1 LGGNCPSPG
10 MIYKNASCI
19 VSFMLTTGIPRL
31 LSETGRFSN
40 SPIFVVG
47 VYSGADKLGEGFGA
61 SLKMAE
67 YRVSVSPSFFC
78 LTVTDLVKIP
88 TTRQPRML
96 STVSILRAHL
106 TSCSNCQRRHSLLTL
121 LELRRVV
128 SYQGKAKKG
137 SIQRRNLVLIQRCFT
152 TVRTAVGG
160 VGSFR

>member
-1 LGGNCPSPG
+1 
-10 MIYKNASCI
+10 
-19 VSFMLTTGIPRL
+19 MLTTRIPRL

-67 YRVSVSPSFFC
+67 YRVSVSPFFC
-78 LTVTDLVKIP
+78 LTVTDLVKIN
-88 TTRQPRML
+88 TARQPRML

-121 LELRRVV
+121 LELGRVI
-128 SYQGKAKKG
+128 SYQWKAKKG
-137 SIQRRNLVLIQRCFT
+137 SIQRRNLVLIQRCFI